1 MIDYND
7 SRRTF
12 LRQAGAAVTAL
23 LPFSGAVTAARAGCK
38 PQFPGAGQDATDQPV
53 RETWWVSA
61 DPHVGYPEYDEYLRT
76 SVQDVNGLE
85 SDYAIVLGDLFED
98 DRSFLPQF
106 LEEIGCL
113 NHGWTYVL
121 GNHDY
126 DRKSQRSSGAPILP
140 VNYFSRQIGPVRII
154 ALSDEMLENRSH
166 VTELGRNQDRWF
178 KDVLDDAPD
187 MPTIIMT
194 HHCPLTGRR
203 SVSAF
208 EEWLADDIRRY
219 NIVLWIVGHAHRWA
233 IDEELEGFGFDR
245 IKVASLCRKHGD
257 GRPCEGALL
266 TIEAGQDR
274 ARISM
279 RFRNH
284 LRREWISVLGRE
296 AYELEIES

>member
-1 MIDYND
+1 MLAQWISWSFREAHARREPVITLGSDPLHD
-7 SRRTF
+7 SDF
-12 LRQAGAAVTAL
+12 Q
-23 LPFSGAVTAARAGCK
+23 
-38 PQFPGAGQDATDQPV
+38 
-53 RETWWVSA
+53 
-61 DPHVGYPEYDEYLRT
+61 
-76 SVQDVNGLE
+76 SV
-85 SDYAIVLGDLFED
+85 VLGEN
-98 DRSFLPQF
+98 R
-106 LEEIGCL
+106 L
-113 NHGWTYVL
+113 NTAINVDIASDSSDVL

-126 DRKSQRSSGAPILP
+126 DRKSERNSGAPILP
-140 VNYFSRQIGPVRII
+140 VNYFSRQIGCARII
-154 ALSDEMLENRSH
+154 ALSDEMLEYRSH

-187 MPTIIMT
+187 TPTIIMT

-208 EEWLADDIRRY
+208 EEWLADDIGRY

-233 IDEELEGFGFDR
+233 IDEDLEGLGFDR

-257 GRPCEGALL
+257 RRPCEGALL

-274 ARISM
+274 ARITM

-296 AYELEIES
+296 AYELEVEA